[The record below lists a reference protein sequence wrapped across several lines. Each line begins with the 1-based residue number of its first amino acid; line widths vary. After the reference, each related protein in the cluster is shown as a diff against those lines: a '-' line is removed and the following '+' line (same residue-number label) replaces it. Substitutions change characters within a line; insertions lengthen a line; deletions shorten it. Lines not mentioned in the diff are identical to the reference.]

1 MRIKIL
7 KAYNGDCI
15 LIETLDENQERF
27 VILIDGGTAST
38 FDYSLKKELK
48 DVSKINLL
56 ILTHIDSDHIGGL
69 IRFFKNSLID
79 RIEIDEIWINH
90 PELIDI
96 TTGSLISYG
105 QGDNLKTLIQQKK
118 PKSVITPIT
127 NDTPQLTRRGIQFDI
142 LSPSSEIIELLYKNW
157 KPELFKETSEKENIS
172 SSIDIENHNEN
183 LEELNKI
190 SFSSSKLLHNDLANA
205 SSIAFILR
213 TVDGKILMFLGDSR
227 SEIIEYALEQRDY
240 TSSNPIKCDF
250 VKISHHGS
258 KNNTSQGLLEKIKT
272 NKYIIST
279 NGGTSKDKHPSRETI
294 ARIVWNSRRDLN
306 QETIIFTNY
315 SLQEIKNK
323 IGNFVSEKDFESG
336 NWKLDHKNEFILE

>member
-1 MRIKIL
+1 MNLKIL
-7 KAYNGDCI
+7 KAFNGDCI
-15 LIETLDENQERF
+15 LIETLDENQEKF

-48 DVSKINLL
+48 DIPKINLL

-79 RIEIDEIWINH
+79 RIEIDEIWVNH

-96 TTGSLISYG
+96 STGSLISYK
-105 QGDNLKTLIQQKK
+105 QGDDLKKLIQQKK
-118 PKSVITPIT
+118 PKSIITPLT
-127 NDTPQLTRRGIQFDI
+127 SYTPQLTRRGIQFDI
-142 LSPSSEIIELLYKNW
+142 LSPTLEIIELLYKNW
-157 KPELFKETSEKENIS
+157 KPELFKEESENKDIS
-172 SSIDIENHNEN
+172 SSIDIENHNLS
-183 LEELNKI
+183 LEELSKI
-190 SFSSSKLLHNDLANA
+190 PFSSSKLLHNDLANA
-205 SSIAFILR
+205 SSIAFILK
-213 TVDGKILMFLGDSR
+213 TVDGKTLMFLGDSR

-240 TSSNPIKCDF
+240 TSSNPIECDF

-272 NKYIIST
+272 NQYIIST

-315 SLQEIKNK
+315 SIEEIKNK
-323 IGNFVSEKDFESG
+323 IGNFISDIDFESG
-336 NWKLDHKNEFILE
+336 NWKLEYKNEFILE